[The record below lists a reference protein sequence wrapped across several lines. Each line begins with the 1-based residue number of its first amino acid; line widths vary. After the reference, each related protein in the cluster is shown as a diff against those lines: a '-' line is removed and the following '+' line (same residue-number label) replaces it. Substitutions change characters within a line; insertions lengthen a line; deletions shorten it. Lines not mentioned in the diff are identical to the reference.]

1 MHLMLLSADDRA
13 MLHDPSPLLNR
24 SDKTLSTP
32 AFGALIDVM
41 HEAGLPRFGLGAG
54 KAHFGPALYALWIF
68 LETLGLALWH
78 CPPHDW
84 LTSPGK
90 VRFHFWKVS
99 ATSLDL
105 FLAD

>member
-1 MHLMLLSADDRA
+1 MLLSADDRA

-32 AFGALIDVM
+32 AFGALINVM

-54 KAHFGPALYALWIF
+54 KAHLGSALHALWIF
-68 LETLGLALWH
+68 VETLGLALWH
-78 CPPHDW
+78 CPPHGW

-105 FLAD
+105 FVTD